1 MLRIALVAHNN
12 CKSAIAELAEDFRDF
27 LSRCELCATGTT
39 GALIEGRS
47 GLLVEKLMSG
57 PLGGDMQIGARIA
70 TGELDALIFL
80 RDPMTA
86 HPHEPDIGAL
96 VRACDVHDVPYATN
110 RSGARLLLT
119 QLQSNWQASAVA
131 MLPLTQRGGRAQAG
145 VSA

>member
-12 CKSAIAELAEDFRDF
+12 CKSAIADLAEDFRDF
-27 LSRCELCATGTT
+27 LAQCELCATGTT
-39 GALIEGRS
+39 GALIEDRT
-47 GLLVEKLMSG
+47 GLVVEKMLSG
-57 PLGGDMQIGARIA
+57 PLGGDMQIGARVA

-110 RSGARLLLT
+110 RTGARLLLM
-119 QLQSNWQASAVA
+119 QLQSHWHASAEA
-131 MLPLTQRGGRAQAG
+131 MLPLTRGDSPAARAQ
-145 VSA
+145 V